1 MCAVK
6 MKLKIEAIGFLA
18 NHLQPNEMGIIYL
31 MGMGMTMPNEV
42 TKQDLIRVISVIC
55 KKLKWIEDEEDKKGS
70 EKKASKMEIKFK
82 LEAIEILTSVLQP
95 NEMGAI
101 YMMAMG
107 KAMPDDVMKEDL
119 TKIISVLC
127 KKLNWDEQSLPKKKL
142 DGSSSPNTVPIGY
155 TNLG

>member
-55 KKLKWIEDEEDKKGS
+55 KKLKWIEDEEDIVAGM
-70 EKKASKMEIKFK
+70 ASGQN
-82 LEAIEILTSVLQP
+82 L
-95 NEMGAI
+95 
-101 YMMAMG
+101 
-107 KAMPDDVMKEDL
+107 
-119 TKIISVLC
+119 
-127 KKLNWDEQSLPKKKL
+127 
-142 DGSSSPNTVPIGY
+142 GSSQRPQALAGSKSPS
-155 TNLG
+155 